1 VSSKNDKLDL
11 FSSKKIKDHLRL
23 YIDANLKNLDG
34 TWCFFCNKKL
44 KNNEKNLQNW
54 YAVNNNIEFEQS
66 KKIAF
71 NELDYK
77 FGDSEVIPRFF
88 YVCNECFKSSCKIFN

>member
-1 VSSKNDKLDL
+1 MSSKNDKLDL

-44 KNNEKNLQNW
+44 KNNDKNLQNW

>member
-1 VSSKNDKLDL
+1 MNSKNFKLDL

-34 TWCFFCNKKL
+34 TLCFFCNKKL
-44 KNNEKNLQNW
+44 KNNDKNLQNW

-88 YVCNECFKSSCKIFN
+88 YVCNKCFKSSSKIF

>member
-1 VSSKNDKLDL
+1 MISKNDKLDL
-11 FSSKKIKDHLRL
+11 FSSKKIKYHLRL
-23 YIDANLKNLDG
+23 YIDADLKNLDG

-54 YAVNNNIEFEQS
+54 YAVNNNIEFEKFQ
-66 KKIAF
+66 KIAF
-71 NELDYK
+71 DELDYK

-88 YVCNECFKSSCKIFN
+88 YVCNECFKSSSKIF

>member
-1 VSSKNDKLDL
+1 MISKNDKLDL

-23 YIDANLKNLDG
+23 YIDADLKNLDE
-34 TWCFFCNKKL
+34 TWSFFCNKKL

-54 YAVNNNIEFEQS
+54 YAVNNNIEFEKFQ
-66 KKIAF
+66 KIAF
-71 NELDYK
+71 DELDYK

-88 YVCNECFKSSCKIFN
+88 YVCNECFKSSSKIF

>member
-1 VSSKNDKLDL
+1 MISKNDKLDL

-23 YIDANLKNLDG
+23 YIDADLKNLDG

-54 YAVNNNIEFEQS
+54 YAVNNNIEFEKFQ
-66 KKIAF
+66 KIAF
-71 NELDYK
+71 DELDYK

-88 YVCNECFKSSCKIFN
+88 YVCGECFKSSSKIF

>member
-1 VSSKNDKLDL
+1 MISKNDKLDL
-11 FSSKKIKDHLRL
+11 FSSKKIKNHLRL
-23 YIDANLKNLDG
+23 YIDADLKNLDG

-54 YAVNNNIEFEQS
+54 YAVNNNIEFEKF

-71 NELDYK
+71 DELDYK
-77 FGDSEVIPRFF
+77 FGDIEVIPRFF
-88 YVCNECFKSSCKIFN
+88 YVCNECFKSSSKIF

>member
-1 VSSKNDKLDL
+1 MISKNDKLDL

-23 YIDANLKNLDG
+23 YIDADLKNLDG

-54 YAVNNNIEFEQS
+54 YAVNNNIEFEKFQQ
-66 KKIAF
+66 IAF
-71 NELDYK
+71 DELDYK

-88 YVCNECFKSSCKIFN
+88 YVCNECFKSSSKIF

>member
-1 VSSKNDKLDL
+1 MISKNDKLDL

-23 YIDANLKNLDG
+23 YIDADLKNLDG

-54 YAVNNNIEFEQS
+54 YAVNNNIEFEKFQ
-66 KKIAF
+66 KIAF
-71 NELDYK
+71 DELDYK

-88 YVCNECFKSSCKIFN
+88 YVCNECFKSSSKIF

>member
-1 VSSKNDKLDL
+1 MISKNDKLDL

-23 YIDANLKNLDG
+23 YIDADLKNLDG

-54 YAVNNNIEFEQS
+54 YAVNNNIEFEKFQ
-66 KKIAF
+66 KIAF
-71 NELDYK
+71 DELDYK
-77 FGDSEVIPRFF
+77 YGDSEVIPRFF
-88 YVCNECFKSSCKIFN
+88 YVCNECFKSSSKIF

>member
-1 VSSKNDKLDL
+1 MSSKNDKLDL
-11 FSSKKIKDHLRL
+11 FFSKKIKDHLRL

-54 YAVNNNIEFEQS
+54 YAVNNNIEFEKF

-71 NELDYK
+71 DELDYK

>member
-1 VSSKNDKLDL
+1 MSSKNDKLDL

-54 YAVNNNIEFEQS
+54 YAVNNNIEFEKF

-71 NELDYK
+71 DELDYK

>member
-1 VSSKNDKLDL
+1 MNLKNFKLDL

-34 TWCFFCNKKL
+34 TLCFFCNKKL
-44 KNNEKNLQNW
+44 KNNDKNLQNW
-54 YAVNNNIEFEQS
+54 YAVNNNIEFEKF

-71 NELDYK
+71 DELDYK

-88 YVCNECFKSSCKIFN
+88 YVCNECFKSSSKIF